1 MTCLQLA
8 LDDPDLETAVIRARE
23 LADLVDI
30 VEVGTPLVIE
40 YGMEAVRRLREGC
53 PGVEILADLKIMD
66 AGRLEASL
74 AFAAGASWV
83 TVLGMAHDT
92 TIRAAL
98 AAAAEHDGKLMV
110 DLIGCPDIK
119 QRAGELAA
127 SEVDVF
133 CVHAA
138 WDAQAT
144 GADPLADLAS
154 LLEVVEP
161 GRAAVA
167 GGITPATLPA
177 VRELGPAIVVI
188 GGFLAGHSRPR
199 EAAAELRGVLV
210 GGESVA

>member
-83 TVLGMAHDT
+83 TVLGMAHDK

-98 AAAAEHDGKLMV
+98 AAAAGSAAPISSSEPVNSRRRKSTCSASMPPGTPRRPEPIRSPISLRCWKSSNP
-110 DLIGCPDIK
+110 GGRRS
-119 QRAGELAA
+119 RAG
-127 SEVDVF
+127 S
-133 CVHAA
+133 
-138 WDAQAT
+138 
-144 GADPLADLAS
+144 P
-154 LLEVVEP
+154 
-161 GRAAVA
+161 
-167 GGITPATLPA
+167 
-177 VRELGPAIVVI
+177 
-188 GGFLAGHSRPR
+188 PR
-199 EAAAELRGVLV
+199 RCRRCGNSARQ
-210 GGESVA
+210 SS